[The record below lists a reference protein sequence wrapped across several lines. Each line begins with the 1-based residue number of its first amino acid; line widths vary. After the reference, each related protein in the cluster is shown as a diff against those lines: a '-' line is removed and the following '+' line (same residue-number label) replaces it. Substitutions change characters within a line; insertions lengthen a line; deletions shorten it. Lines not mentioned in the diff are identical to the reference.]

1 MSKRRFVALD
11 RDGTVV
17 EEKFHL
23 TNPDDLT
30 LIPQAAEGM
39 RRMRGMG
46 LGLILITNQS
56 VIGNGKLTETGL
68 TLIHGKLRKMLSKED
83 VTLDG
88 IFYCPHTV
96 QDECNCRKPKPGLLN
111 RAAEEIGFDPSESFL
126 IGDKAS
132 DIESGQAVGATTFL
146 VKTGYGT
153 QVSENG
159 LADPDYIVPGLPE
172 AATAIQNI
180 LSSQKSTIY

>member
-68 TLIHGKLRKMLSKED
+68 TLIHGILRKMLSKED

-88 IFYCPHTV
+88 IFYCPTL
-96 QDECNCRKPKPGLLN
+96 C
-111 RAAEEIGFDPSESFL
+111 
-126 IGDKAS
+126 
-132 DIESGQAVGATTFL
+132 
-146 VKTGYGT
+146 KTNVIAGNPNP
-153 QVSENG
+153 VF
-159 LADPDYIVPGLPE
+159 
-172 AATAIQNI
+172 
-180 LSSQKSTIY
+180 